1 MPKTRVVKEL
11 DQIQAVVGRYL
22 KPLGFK
28 VKGRTFN
35 RPTIDGLVQVINF
48 QKDRYGDRFA
58 VNVGVYIPEVAKHMD
73 NEAVGTWVQE
83 YHCNVRARLGP
94 TGIDGNDMWWVV
106 RDPETVGS
114 QLSARMENQCVPYLD
129 QHSTRDMI
137 LIALEHRVVEGGAFG
152 APRLISAIIHN
163 GKVEKQRARELLE
176 EQLQLSQTRAHED
189 YVRELAAELG
199 VTL

>member
-1 MPKTRVVKEL
+1 MPKTRVAKEL
-11 DQIQAVVGRYL
+11 DQIQAVVGRCL

-58 VNVGVYIPEVAKHMD
+58 VNFGVYIPEVAEHMD
-73 NEAVGTWVQE
+73 NEAVGAWVQE

-106 RDPETVGS
+106 RDPEAIGS
-114 QLSARMENQCVPYLD
+114 KLRTRIENDCVPYLD
-129 QHSTRDMI
+129 RYATRDLI
-137 LIALEHRVVEGGAFG
+137 LSALEHRLDEVGAFG
-152 APRLISAIIHN
+152 APRLIGAIIHN
-163 GKVEKQRARELLE
+163 GKGENERTRELLE
-176 EQLQLSQTRAHED
+176 EQLQFSKTRAHED
-189 YVRELAAELG
+189 YVRDLAAELG